1 MRFTSVYLSGCLNGR
16 GQAQTEDGHTDRA
29 LLQQMEGIYSGIPVR
44 PPESSAHVQELYQ
57 EWLEGTE
64 SPKVQEVL
72 HTTYQSLEPRTDGL
86 DIKW

>member
-1 MRFTSVYLSGCLNGR
+1 MYLSGCLNGR
-16 GQAQTEDGHTDRA
+16 GQAQAEDGHTDRA

-44 PPESSAHVQELYQ
+44 PPESSARVQQLYQ

-72 HTTYQSLEPRTDGL
+72 HTSYGSLEPCADSL